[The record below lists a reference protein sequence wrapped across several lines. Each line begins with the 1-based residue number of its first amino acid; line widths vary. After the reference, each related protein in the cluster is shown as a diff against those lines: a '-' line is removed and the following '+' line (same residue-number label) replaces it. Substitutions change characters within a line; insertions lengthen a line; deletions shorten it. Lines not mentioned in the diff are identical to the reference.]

1 MTSPSS
7 FSLQEAQ
14 WLVKFYRSLPGQSA
28 PPQGEQ
34 GQPSFEDR
42 EAQEY
47 MQAQQMQAQ
56 AAYSDYPEEYYDEY
70 W

>member
-1 MTSPSS
+1 
-7 FSLQEAQ
+7 
-14 WLVKFYRSLPGQSA
+14 VKFYRSLPGQSA